1 MKTLRACVVLT
12 SLLLLLCCGAYPLA
26 VTAAAQGL
34 FPHQARGSL
43 VTQGGR
49 VRGSSLL
56 GQASARADLF
66 WGRPTAAS
74 VDSAT
79 GVTVS
84 SGSNLSPTNATLHD
98 AVRARVAAL
107 RASGVTGE
115 LPADLVTAS
124 GSGLDPH
131 ISPEAAEVQVPR
143 VARARGMTEESLR
156 AMVRAR
162 TEGRTLGLLG
172 EPRVNVLRLNLALES
187 R

>member
-1 MKTLRACVVLT
+1 MKTIRACAVIT

-34 FPHQARGSL
+34 FPAQARGSL

-56 GQASARADLF
+56 GQATTRADLF
-66 WGRPTAAS
+66 WGRPSAAS

-84 SGSNLSPTNATLHD
+84 SGSNLSPTNATLHE
-98 AVRARVAAL
+98 AVRVRVEAL

-115 LPADLVTAS
+115 IPADLVTAS
-124 GSGLDPH
+124 ASGLDPH
-131 ISPEAAEVQVPR
+131 ISPEAARVQVPR
-143 VARARGMTEESLR
+143 VARARGVSEESLR
-156 AMVRAR
+156 ARILTH
-162 TEGRTLGLLG
+162 TEGRTLALLG
-172 EPRVNVLRLNLALES
+172 EPRVNVLTLNLSLEP